1 MRTTSSAFSSP
12 SARPGGCAKRNQ
24 PRLAGGNEGS
34 SSGRRGRRKE
44 EKKTTT
50 WAFFSKRTVGGEE
63 EHDGVGKNGHDSI
76 PKDARIRY
84 GFLAAV
90 LRKCW
95 REENLFHRCS
105 SKNGHLF
112 SSVPPEIFH
121 FTFESPPAF
130 RLPSGS
136 PSPQTRDFLIFTI
149 PARQSNY
156 LVCTSSRCTQSP
168 PFRTFQFCADCIL
181 NTPFLPD
188 LTQFEARRVL
198 LRIESTAKIT

>member
-50 WAFFSKRTVGGEE
+50 WAFFSKRAVGGEE
-63 EHDGVGKNGHDSI
+63 EHDGVGKNGRDSI
-76 PKDARIRY
+76 PKDAWIRC

-130 RLPSGS
+130 RLPS
-136 PSPQTRDFLIFTI
+136 
-149 PARQSNY
+149 
-156 LVCTSSRCTQSP
+156 
-168 PFRTFQFCADCIL
+168 
-181 NTPFLPD
+181 
-188 LTQFEARRVL
+188 ARRHHKPGDSL
-198 LRIESTAKIT
+198 FLRYQRGNPTTLFVPILAAPKVHLFAHFNFAPTAS